1 MEENAEAAMI
11 YQMTRGQVRTAG
23 EHVIDIDHL
32 ALWANIDR
40 YHVQEPLRVFEAVNR
55 VFHYFLNKD
64 RPDAGN

>member
-23 EHVIDIDHL
+23 EHIIDIDHV
-32 ALWANIDR
+32 ALWQNIDR
-40 YHVQEPLRVFEAVNR
+40 YKVKEPLLVFEAVNG

>member
-11 YQMTRGQVRTAG
+11 YQMARGQVRTAG
-23 EHVIDIDHL
+23 EYVIDIDHL

-55 VFHYFLNKD
+55 VFHHFLNKD
-64 RPDAGN
+64 RPDG